1 MKYLFILCMVISCGK
16 VTSLQPVKDCCGT
29 LIPSYEDG
37 LTKITATA
45 KTPSASYEHEIR
57 MLLSEKLHC
66 SIHTIEVHL
75 TPSAGGPNITSANPV
90 ILTFSGCSRRAG
102 AIYLQRYTSFAFDPT
117 GYEYDVILTYKD
129 INGFTVA
136 NYAASYSLQF

>member
-1 MKYLFILCMVISCGK
+1 MLISCDK
-16 VTSLQPVKDCCGT
+16 PLVFQPPKDCCGT
-29 LIPSYEDG
+29 FIPSYEDG
-37 LTKITATA
+37 LTRLTATA
-45 KTPSASYEHEIR
+45 KNPGASYEHEIR
-57 MLLSEKLHC
+57 MLLSEKLDC
-66 SIHTIEVHL
+66 SIYSIEVHL

-102 AIYLQRYTSFAFDPT
+102 AIYLNRYTSFAFDPT

-136 NYAASYSLQF
+136 NYAASYSLIL